1 MRNKFFPVLL
11 FVCLQ
16 STAQQIVEIRSY
28 TLQPGTRDAFHQLVI
43 DKSLP
48 MLQRWHIPVLG
59 YGPGLQEDSSYY
71 LVRTYPSLE
80 TRQQTEDAFY
90 GSAEW
95 KQGPRESIVSKIRY
109 YTTVIL
115 PADSLRNWIDR
126 LDRLTRLDHLDH
138 LDPQTNHQPDSLA
151 LSHLNHQ
158 FIENFIRQDTLNHT
172 TIIDPDF
179 VCIESDGTIVPRP
192 AYMKDWASAYAHS
205 GYTSFSYTDEN
216 IRIFGTTALVR
227 SKTVYTKSINGTTIK
242 GNSIYTDTYHKH
254 DGKWYCVQAQI
265 TPVR

>member
-1 MRNKFFPVLL
+1 MLTRYLPLLL
-11 FVCLQ
+11 FTCN
-16 STAQQIVEIRSY
+16 STTAQQVVEIRSY

-59 YGPGLQEDSSYY
+59 YGPSLQEDSSYY
-71 LVRTYPSLE
+71 LVRSYPSLE
-80 TRQQTEDAFY
+80 SRQQTEDAFY

-115 PADSLRNWIDR
+115 PADSLRNWIDH
-126 LDRLTRLDHLDH
+126 LDHLDH
-138 LDPQTNHQPDSLA
+138 LDPLTNLQPDSHA
-151 LSHLNHQ
+151 LSRLNHQ

-179 VCIESDGTIVPRP
+179 VCIESDGTIIPRTV
-192 AYMKDWASAYAHS
+192 YMKDWSSAYAHS
-205 GYTSFSYTDEN
+205 GYTSFSYTDES
-216 IRIFGTTALVR
+216 IRIFGSTALVR
-227 SKTVYTKSINGTTIK
+227 SKTVYTKSVNGTTTK
-242 GNSIYTDTYHKH
+242 GNSIYTDTYHKR
-254 DGKWYCVQAQI
+254 DGKWYCIQAQI
-265 TPVR
+265 TPIHPSQ